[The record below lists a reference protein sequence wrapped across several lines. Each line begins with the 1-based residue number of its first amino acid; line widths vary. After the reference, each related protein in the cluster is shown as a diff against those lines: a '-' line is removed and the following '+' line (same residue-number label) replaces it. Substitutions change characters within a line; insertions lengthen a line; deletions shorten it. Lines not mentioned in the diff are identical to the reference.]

1 MRYCFTVGLIFLT
14 FGLKAQSDFRKG
26 YIVKN
31 NLDTLYGLIDYRGT
45 KASATKCLFR
55 QTAESSIQEFTPQEV
70 KSFRFVNSRF
80 YVSRQVK
87 SGDSSEQL
95 FLEYVID
102 GIVDFYYYYDDAG
115 EHFLIEDPDGRLTE
129 LKNDKKEIFVDN
141 QRYLRESKEYVG
153 VLKAI
158 LKDSPSTTKKA
169 ERTSFNRKALTK
181 LVEDYH
187 VRLGKESDFQTYE
200 VDIPMAKGV
209 FGLVLSMN
217 GTSISQSGDF
227 PLEYYYLDGSK
238 FKGKVY
244 PSIGLFYKKGL
255 PIISEKVFFLYEG
268 TYSRASLS
276 SSNDYN
282 QGTSTLVWHND
293 ITISL
298 SSFNNLLAFRY
309 EYPTGSIRPTLQFG
323 GFASYIFQTDYTRK
337 VEVILLDELPYF
349 SEEHHDNP
357 LSKLDFGLSIGA
369 GLKGFYLGGRELYL
383 DFRFQKGFGLIE
395 GLSSHTFS
403 ANLGFQLSR

>member
-1 MRYCFTVGLIFLT
+1 
-14 FGLKAQSDFRKG
+14 
-26 YIVKN
+26 
-31 NLDTLYGLIDYRGT
+31 
-45 KASATKCLFR
+45 
-55 QTAESSIQEFTPQEV
+55 ESSIQEFTPQEV

-187 VRLGKESDFQTYE
+187 VRLGKE
-200 VDIPMAKGV
+200 
-209 FGLVLSMN
+209 
-217 GTSISQSGDF
+217 
-227 PLEYYYLDGSK
+227 
-238 FKGKVY
+238 
-244 PSIGLFYKKGL
+244 
-255 PIISEKVFFLYEG
+255 
-268 TYSRASLS
+268 
-276 SSNDYN
+276 
-282 QGTSTLVWHND
+282 
-293 ITISL
+293 
-298 SSFNNLLAFRY
+298 
-309 EYPTGSIRPTLQFG
+309 
-323 GFASYIFQTDYTRK
+323 
-337 VEVILLDELPYF
+337 
-349 SEEHHDNP
+349 
-357 LSKLDFGLSIGA
+357 
-369 GLKGFYLGGRELYL
+369 
-383 DFRFQKGFGLIE
+383 
-395 GLSSHTFS
+395 
-403 ANLGFQLSR
+403 